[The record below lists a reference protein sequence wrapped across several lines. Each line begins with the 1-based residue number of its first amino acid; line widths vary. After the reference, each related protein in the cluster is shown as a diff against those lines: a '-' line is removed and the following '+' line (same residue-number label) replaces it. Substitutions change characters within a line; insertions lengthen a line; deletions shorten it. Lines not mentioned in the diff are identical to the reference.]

1 MNHHGMASMRMF
13 HRQYSSVAKKQSLYE
28 VLGVSVDASKAAIK
42 TQFYA
47 LSMVHHPDRS
57 TDKSE
62 AATARFIRI
71 NEAYSLLSDDS
82 KRREYDRE
90 LNFKSES
97 AQTRTGFKQTMRRH
111 AAQPQRNSLHP
122 DDWILYRGTGR
133 KQAHSFYDYSA
144 HQKGH
149 YEQADWS
156 NTTASPRP
164 MSNKTRAK
172 YHDMM
177 REEGK
182 KTPKVVLGWLVFG
195 TSLFFLLERGYIQMI
210 FM

>member
-1 MNHHGMASMRMF
+1 MNHHGMASMRML
-13 HRQYSSVAKKQSLYE
+13 HRQYSSLAKKQSLYE
-28 VLGVSVDASKAAIK
+28 VLGVSTDASKAAIK

-90 LNFKSES
+90 LNLRNTLKNDDLG
-97 AQTRTGFKQTMRRH
+97 T
-111 AAQPQRNSLHP
+111 AQPQRNSLHP